1 MRGHS
6 RQMGHSGEY
15 DKTWF
20 IGRGNGKLIQ
30 YSCHENPKN
39 SMKRQKYMI
48 LEDESPKSEGVQ
60 YATGESWRVVTNS
73 QRKNEVAGPKQKL
86 HSVMDASGDE
96 TKVQYCKE

>member
-1 MRGHS
+1 MRHSMRGHS

-39 SMKRQKYMI
+39 SMKRQIDMTLKYEFPWLI
-48 LEDESPKSEGVQ
+48 DAQYPTGKQWRKHSRENEETEPK
-60 YATGESWRVVTNS
+60 
-73 QRKNEVAGPKQKL
+73 
-86 HSVMDASGDE
+86 
-96 TKVQYCKE
+96 